1 MLKDKQR
8 HNQPSCQKILDN
20 SEMEIKKMN
29 YPTKI
34 IQSYKLGIISR
45 ADFVQMF
52 KVWQDVEMARKA
64 IREIGDRY
72 LSEKTID
79 KK

>member
-1 MLKDKQR
+1 
-8 HNQPSCQKILDN
+8 
-20 SEMEIKKMN
+20 MN

-34 IQSYKLGIISR
+34 IQSYKLGLISR
-45 ADFVQMF
+45 ANFVEMF

-64 IREIGDRY
+64 IREIGNKY
-72 LSEKTID
+72 FSEKNID

>member
-1 MLKDKQR
+1 MASK
-8 HNQPSCQKILDN
+8 PSCQVFFDN

-34 IQSYKLGIISR
+34 IQSYKLGLISR

-64 IREIGDRY
+64 IREIGNKY
-72 LSEKTID
+72 FSEKTID

>member
-1 MLKDKQR
+1 
-8 HNQPSCQKILDN
+8 
-20 SEMEIKKMN
+20 MN

-34 IQSYKLGIISR
+34 IQSYKLGLISR

-64 IREIGDRY
+64 IRDIGDKY
-72 LSEKTID
+72 FPEKVID